1 VRCSSE
7 IMKFPQKRLRLAVP
21 LAAMGSVLFGMGLY
35 FFQQREVFSEISS
48 YAPPP
53 KAEPRSAPKPTASPA
68 ETPRPRAAAS
78 RKEEPP
84 SARTPLTTPQNYE
97 EPRTEELSKLLPEEI
112 RGAVAKEGGY
122 VLTTSF
128 GAKWY
133 VTDAQVGQM
142 PYDQQV
148 LIDYGRYKREDSES
162 RQE

>member
-1 VRCSSE
+1 
-7 IMKFPQKRLRLAVP
+7 M
-21 LAAMGSVLFGMGLY
+21 AAMGSVLLGMGAY

-48 YAPPP
+48 YSPPS
-53 KAEPRSAPKPTASPA
+53 KAEPRSAPKLTSSQA
-68 ETPRPRAAAS
+68 ETPRPQAPAP

-84 SARTPLTTPQNYE
+84 SAKTPLTTPPTYE
-97 EPRTEELSKLLPEEI
+97 EPRPEELSKLLPEEI

-133 VTDAQVGQM
+133 VTDVQVGQM

-148 LIDYGRYKREDSES
+148 LIDYGRYKREDVEDRKEQS
-162 RQE
+162 

>member
-1 VRCSSE
+1 
-7 IMKFPQKRLRLAVP
+7 MKFPEKRLRLSVP
-21 LAAMGSVLFGMGLY
+21 LAAMGSVLFGMGAY

-48 YAPPP
+48 YTPPQEA
-53 KAEPRSAPKPTASPA
+53 KPRPTPKPTSSQA
-68 ETPRPRAAAS
+68 ETSRPQLPAPRR
-78 RKEEPP
+78 EEPP
-84 SARTPLTTPQNYE
+84 SAKTPLTTPQAYE
-97 EPRTEELSKLLPEEI
+97 EPKPEELSKLLPEEI

-148 LIDYGRYKREDSES
+148 LIDYGRYKREDVEDRKERS
-162 RQE
+162 